1 MKYPKQL
8 RSRGKKLESNIVFIK
23 YFARFTTNAT
33 GNNGTTNTTTNNN
46 NDNNNNNI
54 ITYNIRSFYSQGMSL
69 QRESK
74 SGDGEG
80 HGKVRSDGSALSSW
94 ISKSVSLSDWTSP
107 GGWTKSVNGQGM
119 SGRHESGNAANDG
132 RSWEKE
138 RDSASAV
145 CATGTQLKGAQS
157 SSSRFLN
164 ALMVELPSMRI
175 ETQEEKDERKAKAL
189 ASRTEIE
196 KYQNK
201 EDLEHRP
208 GSPSVRPNLLAVARK
223 LTTSRE
229 MLVCMTPS
237 EAPKALQASE
247 CSELSDGDAA
257 SAASSVAD
265 SDKTL
270 VGGAHIQFPVP
281 GPAPL
286 APTTFV
292 PPAWSLTPAK
302 RPCCLAAVAA
312 RRAEEKRLR
321 EQERLLLDCMEAWEC
336 DEMSEP
342 EGEEAMARWTEAA
355 REKARS
361 LGRGPFAGCSCSG
374 CIRGIAG
381 SCSRVEASPKE
392 DLRSAAIRDEEPP
405 EEAWRTK

>member
-1 MKYPKQL
+1 M
-8 RSRGKKLESNIVFIK
+8 
-23 YFARFTTNAT
+23 
-33 GNNGTTNTTTNNN
+33 
-46 NDNNNNNI
+46 
-54 ITYNIRSFYSQGMSL
+54 
-69 QRESK
+69 
-74 SGDGEG
+74 
-80 HGKVRSDGSALSSW
+80 
-94 ISKSVSLSDWTSP
+94 SLSDWTSP

-208 GSPSVRPNLLAVARK
+208 GSPSVRPNLLAVDRK

-247 CSELSDGDAA
+247 CSELSDGDA
-257 SAASSVAD
+257 D

-270 VGGAHIQFPVP
+270 VGGGVSFT

-286 APTTFV
+286 APMTLL
-292 PPAWSLTPAK
+292 PPAWSLTPGK
-302 RPCCLAAVAA
+302 RLAAVAA
-312 RRAEEKRLR
+312 RSAEAKRLR
-321 EQERLLLDCMEAWEC
+321 EQQRLLLSCMEAWEC

-342 EGEEAMARWTEAA
+342 DLEEAKARWRPARTHEPRETETDPAGVLHEES
-355 REKARS
+355 RE
-361 LGRGPFAGCSCSG
+361 
-374 CIRGIAG
+374 
-381 SCSRVEASPKE
+381 VEASPKE
-392 DLRSAAIRDEEPP
+392 D
-405 EEAWRTK
+405 

>member
-1 MKYPKQL
+1 
-8 RSRGKKLESNIVFIK
+8 
-23 YFARFTTNAT
+23 
-33 GNNGTTNTTTNNN
+33 
-46 NDNNNNNI
+46 
-54 ITYNIRSFYSQGMSL
+54 MSL
-69 QRESK
+69 QRGIK

-80 HGKVRSDGSALSSW
+80 HGKVLSDGSALSSG

-157 SSSRFLN
+157 SSSRLLN
-164 ALMVELPSMRI
+164 ALMVEWPSMRI

-208 GSPSVRPNLLAVARK
+208 GSPSVVGAGQVENHGEVAERLFQSVK
-223 LTTSRE
+223 AAAAEAAEAEPLCAELGE
-229 MLVCMTPS
+229 MLD
-237 EAPKALQASE
+237 ADL
-247 CSELSDGDAA
+247 LFDGDDA
-257 SAASSVAD
+257 SAAGSVAD
-265 SDKTL
+265 SNKTL
-270 VGGAHIQFPVP
+270 VAGGVSFT
-281 GPAPL
+281 GPAPP
-286 APTTFV
+286 ASSGPVMKFV
-292 PPAWSLTPAK
+292 PPAWSPTPAK
-302 RPCCLAAVAA
+302 RPCSLAAVAA

-321 EQERLLLDCMEAWEC
+321 EEKRLCLDCMAAWEW

-361 LGRGPFAGCSCSG
+361 SGRGPFAGCSCSG